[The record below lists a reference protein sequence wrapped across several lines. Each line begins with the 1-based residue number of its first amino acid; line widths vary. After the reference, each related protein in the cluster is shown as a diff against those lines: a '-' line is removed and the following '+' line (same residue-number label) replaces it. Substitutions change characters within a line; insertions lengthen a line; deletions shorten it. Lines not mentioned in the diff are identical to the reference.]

1 MLFLI
6 FCLTHEEKEPE
17 DEQGYY
23 VSSVHIKNNSA
34 NPLDIS
40 YKEIGS
46 NYAQQRTLP
55 YITWG
60 LIWDFKKGEGE
71 RTI

>member
-1 MLFLI
+1 MLVLL
-6 FCLTHEEKEPE
+6 FCLTCEEKEPK
-17 DEQGYY
+17 DKQGYY
-23 VSSVHIKNNSA
+23 VSSVHIKNYSA

-40 YKEIGS
+40 YKEISS
-46 NYAQQRTLP
+46 NYAQQLTLP

-60 LIWDFKKGEGE
+60 LVQDIKKEEGE